1 MAEEHEVIEF
11 ELSKELTRKVERLFY
26 DTDNNILNVY
36 VKSESEKCK
45 SKPLKSKVDK
55 SSMRNTL
62 EQFNERVDGTLDK
75 EIKLLCVYSI
85 KYHLRRYVKF
95 DTAEQ
100 KWYSENYP
108 NDPSLAKPTSVRK
121 VAIVVQE
128 ATEEIMA
135 KYRFLTIE
143 ETDEVLVYDNGV
155 YKPGGKTLIA
165 KDLEAA
171 YGYELNTHSLS
182 QITGH
187 IMRRTYHKHKDL
199 DADINI
205 INLKNGL
212 YDIENGVL
220 PPHNPKY
227 LSVKQKPIKCDKD
240 AKPELFHKFISEV
253 VYEQEIQT
261 AIDIIAYT
269 FRRDY
274 DIEVIFKLFGLGNN
288 GKHQRIIK

>member
-1 MAEEHEVIEF
+1 
-11 ELSKELTRKVERLFY
+11 
-26 DTDNNILNVY
+26 
-36 VKSESEKCK
+36 
-45 SKPLKSKVDK
+45 
-55 SSMRNTL
+55 
-62 EQFNERVDGTLDK
+62 
-75 EIKLLCVYSI
+75 
-85 KYHLRRYVKF
+85 
-95 DTAEQ
+95 
-100 KWYSENYP
+100 
-108 NDPSLAKPTSVRK
+108 
-121 VAIVVQE
+121 
-128 ATEEIMA
+128 MA

-187 IMRRTYHKHKDL
+187 IMQRTYHKHKEL

-212 YDIENGVL
+212 YDMENDVL
-220 PPHNPKY
+220 LPHKPEY
-227 LSVKQKPIKCDKD
+227 LKQKPITYDKD
-240 AKPELFHKFISEV
+240 AKPELFSKFISQV
-253 VYEQEIQT
+253 VYEEDIQT

-288 GKHQRIIK
+288 GKSVYTSLISALHGPESISNVPLSVMLGSNKDKFASSDLEGKDVNIDIELVGQTIKDTATLKRLTSGSRQPVKEYSVRMNIHG